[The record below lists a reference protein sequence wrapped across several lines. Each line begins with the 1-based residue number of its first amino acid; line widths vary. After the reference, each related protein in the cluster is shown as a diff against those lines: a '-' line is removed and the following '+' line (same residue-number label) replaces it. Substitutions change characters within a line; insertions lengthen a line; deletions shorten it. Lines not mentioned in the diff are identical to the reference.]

1 MVCACAYVGIVRSSL
16 PNRYWKALAR
26 VVGALVTL
34 NFLWLSQW
42 KNESFQFKN
51 PSLSTNVQI
60 KQHSEE
66 KDEVGVLPKSAMV
79 VVDCD
84 NETLDMVLN
93 SWLCWAKLRGSE
105 KAAEEFHVLCLSSQ
119 CCDVV
124 SFIGMKTIGKDD
136 IFEMYLLN
144 RKGFQEYKPRSYL
157 DDVMV
162 ARELVVQH
170 LLFQG
175 YSILRA
181 DADACFT
188 KDIIPLVNDPS
199 LGMLVS
205 AQDPGKQYHQSAWAN
220 NYSCNGT
227 QFLTLNNGLALLK
240 GQRQVASFYS
250 QAVGRSL
257 RIMSEAN
264 VIDADGFG
272 QKGFNEEALRSDFC
286 IIFGSDTWNGEILS
300 GKTNYNESPN
310 FGISIFS
317 VCSSCDKELYCGSS
331 FAVHA
336 NCLQGHNK
344 VKFLEM
350 HNVWYLRKNWAE
362 ILPELRKN
370 NLTEVMRSL
379 AKSSLY

>member
-1 MVCACAYVGIVRSSL
+1 M
-16 PNRYWKALAR
+16 LAPAGC
-26 VVGALVTL
+26 GA
-34 NFLWLSQW
+34 N
-42 KNESFQFKN
+42 
-51 PSLSTNVQI
+51 
-60 KQHSEE
+60 
-66 KDEVGVLPKSAMV
+66 
-79 VVDCD
+79 
-84 NETLDMVLN
+84 
-93 SWLCWAKLRGSE
+93 
-105 KAAEEFHVLCLSSQ
+105 KAAEEFHVLCLSSR

-124 SFIGMKTIGKDD
+124 RSIGMKTIGKDD

-144 RKGFQEYKPRSYL
+144 RQGFQEYKPRSLL

-162 ARELVVQH
+162 VRELVVQH

-181 DADACFT
+181 DADTCFT
-188 KDIIPLVNDPS
+188 KDIIPLVNDQS

-205 AQDPGKQYHQSAWAN
+205 AQDPGEQFHQSAWAN

-227 QFLTLNNGLALLK
+227 QLLTLNNGLAFLK
-240 GQRQVASFYS
+240 GQRQVALFYS

-257 RIMSEAN
+257 RIMSEPNINDAN
-264 VIDADGFG
+264 GFG
-272 QKGFNEEALRSDFC
+272 QKGFNEEALSSDFC
-286 IIFGSDTWNGEILS
+286 VMVGSDTWNGEILS

-336 NCLQGHNK
+336 NCLLGHNK

-350 HNVWYLRKNWAE
+350 HKVWYLRENWAE
-362 ILPELRKN
+362 ILPELKKSS
-370 NLTEVMRSL
+370 LTEVMNSL
-379 AKSSLY
+379 TKSSLF